1 MGSPRLLPTEE
12 RWCWGAGPA
21 LVVQAQPGVGAGGWG
36 ADAASG
42 PAAGDP
48 EGLGANTPVASM
60 PGEGTIRLGRRAVM
74 YTAETIPKGKN
85 RVMGTIQIMMG
96 FMHIGF
102 GIVLTTITNVYT
114 SVFVIGEIPFL
125 GGVSFII
132 SGCLSIGAE
141 KNPTECAVKGSQTMN
156 VISAI
161 FALLGIVAFIID
173 LNING
178 LYHSNYDYY
187 NYLVMAGNGI
197 SIVLLIFTILEFCIA
212 VATALFWCRATRL
225 NSHESMLIVPNTIRA
240 DLMVPTAELPHPP
253 TYSDTAYDPKDQSE
267 WGTQERT

>member
-85 RVMGTIQIMMG
+85 RVMG
-96 FMHIGF
+96 
-102 GIVLTTITNVYT
+102 
-114 SVFVIGEIPFL
+114 
-125 GGVSFII
+125 FII

-141 KNPTECAVKGSQTMN
+141 KSPTECAVKGSQTMN